1 MKLLQYFYSY
11 NLLLIIFLY
20 FKNVFFNS
28 KEYPDKVWYNFQK
41 STPNLPNFFKT
52 LSSGGEE
59 VEEEKRLGR
68 LVEK

>member
-1 MKLLQYFYSY
+1 MCSLPQKDI
-11 NLLLIIFLY
+11 LIKVDIT
-20 FKNVFFNS
+20 S
-28 KEYPDKVWYNFQK
+28 KK
-41 STPNLPNFFKT
+41 SAPNLPNFFKM